1 MRTLGEIQEDGL
13 RAFPLMAAQSG
24 LLQYGSRSPSKPTSL
39 PDEMSMD
46 SPGKLAGLSLR
57 GALFLMDGG
66 SNNSFDLLNLTEEE
80 TEQELSLTSPSVTGK
95 SPGSAPVPS
104 TQSNGSAA
112 AQPQEE
118 QFMVEIICKKFLQ
131 LFLVG
136 VRAHP
141 R

>member
-24 LLQYGSRSPSKPTSL
+24 LLQFGNRSPAKPASL
-39 PDEMSMD
+39 HHEMSMD

-66 SNNSFDLLNLTEEE
+66 SNNSFDLLNLTEED
-80 TEQELSLTSPSVTGK
+80 EQELSLTSPSVTGK

-104 TQSNGSAA
+104 TSNGSAA

-136 VRAHP
+136 VS
-141 R
+141 

>member
-1 MRTLGEIQEDGL
+1 
-13 RAFPLMAAQSG
+13 MAAQSG
-24 LLQYGSRSPSKPTSL
+24 LLQFGSRSPAKPASL
-39 PDEMSMD
+39 HNEMSMD

-66 SNNSFDLLNLTEEE
+66 SNNSFDLLNLTEED
-80 TEQELSLTSPSVTGK
+80 EQDLSLTSPSVTGK

-104 TQSNGSAA
+104 SLSNGSA

-136 VRAHP
+136 VS
-141 R
+141 